1 MRITS
6 EEIKHI
12 AALSR
17 IAMST
22 HEVEMMRDQMSQ
34 ILESFDILQQI
45 ETENVVP
52 TGHSIDLDT
61 VTRIDEVTI
70 SSPVDDIL
78 ANAPDTENDFIRI
91 RSVLNE

>member
-22 HEVEMMRDQMSQ
+22 HEVEMMRDQMAQ

-61 VTRIDEVTI
+61 VTRIDEVTR

-78 ANAPDTENDFIRI
+78 ANAPDTENDFIKI

>member
-22 HEVEMMRDQMSQ
+22 HEVGMMRDQMAQ

-45 ETENVVP
+45 ETENVVS

-61 VTRIDEVTI
+61 VTRIDEVTR

>member
-61 VTRIDEVTI
+61 VTRIDEVTR

-78 ANAPDTENDFIRI
+78 ANAPDTENDFIKI